1 MLPSRG
7 SPPGRRLLDR
17 VRDALA
23 LRHYSPRTA
32 DAYVG
37 WIRRFVL
44 FHARR
49 HPSEMGAAEVTAF
62 LSSLAMRG
70 AVSASTQNQ
79 ALAAIL
85 FLYSQV
91 LERDLEF
98 LADVVRAKRPARLPV
113 VMTREEVAAVLSELR
128 GVPFLMASLLYGAG
142 LRLIECVSLR
152 IKDVD
157 FAAHQIAVR
166 QAKGAKD
173 RATLLPVT
181 LTEAL
186 QRHVCEVRRQYQA
199 DLAAGA
205 GSVALPYA
213 LRMKYP
219 NAPWEWPWQWL
230 LPATHLSSRRDGG
243 AAPPSP
249 ARDGAPACRPASGAE
264 SRHREGCE
272 LPFASAIRSPHTFWS
287 PVMTFA
293 RFRRCSGTVTC
304 ERR

>member
-1 MLPSRG
+1 
-7 SPPGRRLLDR
+7 LLDR

-23 LRHYSPRTA
+23 LGHYSPRTA

-44 FHARR
+44 FHGRR
-49 HPSEMGAAEVTAF
+49 HPSQMGAAEVTAF
-62 LSSLAMRG
+62 LSSLAVRG

-79 ALAAIL
+79 ALAAIP
-85 FLYSQV
+85 FPYSQV

-128 GVPFLMASLLYGAG
+128 GVPLLMASLLYGAG

-157 FAAHQIAVR
+157 FAAHQIVVR
-166 QAKGAKD
+166 QAKGAKE

-181 LTEAL
+181 LSEAL
-186 QRHVCEVRRQYQA
+186 QKHVCEVRRQHQA

-213 LRMKYP
+213 LRVKYP
-219 NAPWEWPWQWL
+219 NAPREWAWQWL
-230 LPATHLSSRRDGG
+230 FPATRTYLHEGPGSG
-243 AAPPSP
+243 AAIICTRRRSSVPSGE
-249 ARDGAPACRPASGAE
+249 RCREPASG
-264 SRHREGCE
+264 R
-272 LPFASAIRSPHTFWS
+272 L
-287 PVMTFA
+287 
-293 RFRRCSGTVTC
+293 
-304 ERR
+304 